1 MHDDPMGV
9 SAAFC
14 AMVFVAAMVFFAG
27 APAGAIIACELC
39 LLVRKMETAAEYY
52 VREGVLRVAVSAL
65 SPSGDF
71 FKCTCDQRSWCLG
84 VCFGV
89 LVASTHQGNV
99 AWASPLC

>member
-1 MHDDPMGV
+1 MGV

-14 AMVFVAAMVFFAG
+14 AMVFVAAMVFFAE
-27 APAGAIIACELC
+27 APAGAIVACELC
-39 LLVRKMETAAEYY
+39 LLVRKRETAVEYY
-52 VREGVLRVAVSAL
+52 VREGVLRVVVSAL
-65 SPSGDF
+65 FSFGDF
-71 FKCTCDQRSWCLG
+71 FKCTSDQRSWCLG